1 MQSPYQETNLDKYPG
16 SNYASSGQGLVNI
29 GSKTNSP
36 GLQKRL
42 GLKSEANYANGGVG
56 VTYSQVV
63 LGGGYNL
70 AYGQPPLRS
79 INQDYG
85 TKGNSSKTLV

>member
-1 MQSPYQETNLDKYPG
+1 MMQSPYKGAEMTRQYQNANYGGSSPG
-16 SNYASSGQGLVNI
+16 IVNI

-42 GLKSEANYANGGVG
+42 GLKAEANYANGGVG

-63 LGGGYNL
+63 LGGGINP
-70 AYGQPPLRS
+70 AYGEPALKS
-79 INQDYG
+79 IY
-85 TKGNSSKTLV
+85 